1 MLEEIA
7 TELGRKLSIL
17 FLGDAS
23 QILAHVLRLQ
33 GPGQTNQALDFIVK
47 IVRADADEVN
57 RRSIDI
63 RSIVHSNLLPLL
75 ADLMVVLGNENAD
88 DAASV
93 GTHGLI
99 STIVDDPLVS
109 RPSVR

>member
-7 TELGRKLSIL
+7 SELGKKLSIL

-23 QILAHVLRLQ
+23 QILSHVFLLQ
-33 GPGQTNQALDFIVK
+33 GPGQMNQALEFIVK
-47 IVRADADEVN
+47 TVRADADEVN

-63 RSIVHSNLLPLL
+63 RGIVHSNLLPLL
-75 ADLMVVLGNENAD
+75 ADLMVVLGNENPD

-93 GTHGLI
+93 CT
-99 STIVDDPLVS
+99 
-109 RPSVR
+109 